1 MSDIIQLL
9 PDSVAN
15 QIAAGEVIQRPA
27 SVVKELVENALDAKA
42 TDIKILVKDAGKTLI
57 RVIDNGLGMSE
68 TDARLAFERHATSKI
83 RKATDLFAI
92 KTMGFRGE
100 ALASI
105 AAIADVELKTKQ
117 KQTELG
123 TLINISASE
132 LKEQEPINC
141 ANGSSFSVKNLFFNI
156 PARRKFLKSNSTELR
171 HIIDEV
177 QRIALTNNKISI
189 SLFHNNSEIYSLSE
203 SNKHQRIINIFKA
216 NKNYKLISVNTK
228 TTLINIEG
236 FVGKPENAKKTSGEQ
251 YFFVNN
257 RYMRHPYFYKAVVSA
272 YENIITRGLYPSFFL
287 YLTVDPSQIDINIHP
302 TKTEIKF
309 ESERDIWQIINAGI
323 RESLGKFNIVP
334 SIDFEKPNFV
344 DIPSP
349 TKHNNNYSPR
359 ISINP
364 DFNPFDNIKRGDKT
378 QKDNIENWDS
388 LYSGIDEIESTNKV
402 PEQQLIFDESVQQ
415 NWFLQL
421 KGKYI
426 MTPVK
431 SGVMIINQKFAHERI
446 LFEEFSQNI
455 ISDKYV
461 SQKLI
466 FPVIIEFSSSDYEIL
481 NKLDETI
488 YKLGFRIKELEKN
501 KIEIDGVPSG
511 LTETNTKDTIES
523 LIEDYKEKATNITDE
538 IKQNIVLKMAKCAS
552 INYGKQLNTQ
562 DMQTIFDN
570 LFSCSAPN
578 YTVEGKKIISILKQE
593 EIDKLFDA

>member
-27 SVVKELVENALDAKA
+27 SVIKELVENALDAKA
-42 TDIKILVKDAGKTLI
+42 TKIDILVKDAGRTLI
-57 RVIDNGLGMSE
+57 KVTDNGAGMSE

-83 RKATDLFAI
+83 RNANDLFAI

-105 AAIADVELKTKQ
+105 AAIAEVELKTKRGDD
-117 KQTELG
+117 ELG
-123 TLINISASE
+123 TSISISASE
-132 LKEQEPINC
+132 LKEQEPVSC

-177 QRIALTNNKISI
+177 QRIALTNNEVAI
-189 SLFHNNSEIYSLSE
+189 SLYHNNSEVYNLSA
-203 SNKHQRIINIFKA
+203 SNKHQRIVNIYKS
-216 NKNYKLISVNTK
+216 NNNYKLIAVNTK
-228 TTLINIEG
+228 TTLIDIEG
-236 FVGKPENAKKTSGEQ
+236 FIGKPENARKTSGEQ

-272 YENIITRGLYPSFFL
+272 YENIIPKGEYPSFFL
-287 YLTVDPSQIDINIHP
+287 YLTIDPAQIDINIHP

-309 ESERDIWQIINAGI
+309 ESERDIWQIINAAV

-334 SIDFEKPNFV
+334 SIDFDKPNFV

-349 TKHNNNYSPR
+349 TKQGSSYSPR

-364 DFNPFDNIKRGDKT
+364 EFNPFDNIRAT
-378 QKDNIENWDS
+378 PERQKENIENWDS
-388 LYSGIDEIESTNKV
+388 LYSGINEIEQTSET
-402 PEQQLIFDESVQQ
+402 EQQLIFNEEIKQ

-421 KGKYI
+421 KSKYI

-431 SGVMIINQKFAHERI
+431 SGVMIINQKLAHERI
-446 LFEEFSQNI
+446 LFEKFSHSI
-455 ISDKYV
+455 ISEKSV
-461 SQKLI
+461 SQKIL
-466 FPVIIEFSSSDYEIL
+466 FPVVIEFNSADYEIL
-481 NKLDETI
+481 NKLDESI
-488 YKLGFRIKELEKN
+488 YNLGFNIKELEKN
-501 KIEIDGVPSG
+501 KIEIDGIPSDI
-511 LTETNTKDTIES
+511 TESDTKIIIEE
-523 LIEDYKEKATNITDE
+523 LIEDYKEKATNVADE
-538 IKQNIVLKMAKCAS
+538 IKQNVALKMAKSAS
-552 INYGKQLNTQ
+552 VNYGKQLSSQ
-562 DMQTIFDN
+562 EMQGIFDN

-578 YTVEGKKIISILKQE
+578 YTVEGRKIITILKQE
-593 EIDKLFDA
+593 EIDKLFEV